1 MPGPGSFP
9 LADMLGSVSSVM
21 VLLLL
26 AAVLLVFWQVAILLG
41 ALIAN
46 LLHPDRQESPRELEA
61 G

>member
-9 LADMLGSVSSVM
+9 LADALGSASSVM

-26 AAVLLVFWQVAILLG
+26 GAVLLVLWQVAIVLG

-46 LLHPDRQESPRELEA
+46 LYHRREKEGTGELPVT
-61 G
+61 